1 VNIHI
6 ITDTYAPEINGV
18 AMTLE
23 RLVKGLTS
31 RGHSMTVI
39 RPRQR
44 HESPRYSVTQRVA
57 CKQVRLPGIPVPGY
71 PQLRIGLPAFHSL
84 KGLWTGSRPD
94 VIHIATEG
102 LLGASAIRVAAD
114 LKIPVTSSFH
124 TNFHEYAKDYRM
136 RWLKPLVSRWL
147 RHFHNNTTRTFVPT
161 RDLMDRLKTMGYD
174 NLRML
179 SRGVDSS
186 LFSPNRRDDSLR
198 RAWGVGERDLAVIH
212 VGRIAAEKN
221 YPLLFEAFDRIKETH
236 PGARLII
243 VGDGPLLSEYQR
255 RRPDAVFSGFYSG
268 ETLAAHYASGDV
280 YLHPSLTETFGNVVT
295 EAMASGLPVCAFD
308 DAAAHEFIRSGE
320 NGLTAPLGDLESF
333 MANALTLATD
343 RELRHRLGS
352 AARVTAQQLDWGRV
366 VSDFEKDLVEMSEAY
381 HC

>member
-31 RGHSMTVI
+31 RGHFMTVI

-44 HESPRYSVTQRVA
+44 HESPKYSVTQRVA

-71 PQLRIGLPAFHSL
+71 PQLRIGLPAFKSL
-84 KGLWTGSRPD
+84 RRLWSGSRPD
-94 VIHIATEG
+94 IIHIATEG
-102 LLGASAIRVAAD
+102 PLGASAIRVAAD

-161 RDLMDRLKTMGYD
+161 QDLMHRLKDMGYD

-186 LFSPNRRDDSLR
+186 LFSPERRDHSLR
-198 RAWGVGERDLAVIH
+198 RSWGVGERDLAVIH

-221 YPLLFEAFDRIKETH
+221 YPLLFEAFDRIKGTH
-236 PGARLII
+236 PSARLVI
-243 VGDGPLLSEYQR
+243 VGDGPLLSEYQK

-320 NGLTAPLGDLESF
+320 NGLTASLGDLESF
-333 MANALTLATD
+333 MVNALTLAND
-343 RELRHRLGS
+343 RELRQRLGS
-352 AARVTAQQLDWGRV
+352 AARVTAQQLDWGNV
-366 VSDFEKDLVEMSEAY
+366 VSGFEKDLVEMSEAY

>member
-1 VNIHI
+1 
-6 ITDTYAPEINGV
+6 
-18 AMTLE
+18 
-23 RLVKGLTS
+23 
-31 RGHSMTVI
+31 
-39 RPRQR
+39 
-44 HESPRYSVTQRVA
+44 
-57 CKQVRLPGIPVPGY
+57 
-71 PQLRIGLPAFHSL
+71 
-84 KGLWTGSRPD
+84 
-94 VIHIATEG
+94 
-102 LLGASAIRVAAD
+102 VAAD

-161 RDLMDRLKTMGYD
+161 QDLMHRLKDMGYD

-186 LFSPNRRDDSLR
+186 LFSPQRRDHSLR
-198 RAWGVGERDLAVIH
+198 RSWGVGERDLAVIH

-221 YPLLFEAFDRIKETH
+221 YPLLFEAFDRIKGTH
-236 PGARLII
+236 PSARLVI
-243 VGDGPLLSEYQR
+243 VGDGPLLSEYQK
-255 RRPDAVFSGFYSG
+255 RRPDAVFSGFYKG

-320 NGLTAPLGDLESF
+320 NGLTASLGDLESF
-333 MANALTLATD
+333 MVNALTLAND
-343 RELRHRLGS
+343 RELRQRLGS
-352 AARVTAQQLDWGRV
+352 AARVTAQQLDWGNV
-366 VSDFEKDLVEMSEAY
+366 VSGFEKDLVEMSEAY